1 MEKGWVGGGR
11 GETGFGR
18 KRWRCTGRV
27 TDAPF
32 KEGKRREVVGRRGM
46 RRGEVERKI
55 QTCWGKLTDAEM
67 EWMKRGDRWVVR
79 GQGLASFL
87 CIWMRNEAARVR
99 AAGGGE
105 AELVNEHGKAFT
117 KSGLLTPPPTRTL

>member
-1 MEKGWVGGGR
+1 MTDASAAEAHRDVWGLMYCWIFCSTGGKEVEKGWVGGGR

-27 TDAPF
+27 TDGTF

-46 RRGEVERKI
+46 RGGEVERKI

-79 GQGLASFL
+79 G
-87 CIWMRNEAARVR
+87 
-99 AAGGGE
+99 
-105 AELVNEHGKAFT
+105 
-117 KSGLLTPPPTRTL
+117 